1 MEVMMRF
8 FSQNPLRDRPLAVR
22 FLLGAMLLIFLGSL
36 YTAYYFYTKA
46 QPAQTD
52 ESAEEVIEA
61 VGKLMVL
68 PEGELPTVATVSNPE
83 KVREQPFF
91 ANAEEGNK
99 VLIYVQARKAI
110 LYDPKKNRI
119 VEVASLTPNPTT
131 PQATTSSAL

>member
-1 MEVMMRF
+1 M
-8 FSQNPLRDRPLAVR
+8 FSLQHFKNQPRPYQIMVVVLVLAV
-22 FLLGAMLLIFLGSL
+22 LGSL

-46 QPAQTD
+46 QPTQAD

-68 PEGELPTVATVSNPE
+68 PEGEMPTVATVSNPE
-83 KVREQPFF
+83 KVKEQPFF
-91 ANAEEGNK
+91 ANAKEGYK